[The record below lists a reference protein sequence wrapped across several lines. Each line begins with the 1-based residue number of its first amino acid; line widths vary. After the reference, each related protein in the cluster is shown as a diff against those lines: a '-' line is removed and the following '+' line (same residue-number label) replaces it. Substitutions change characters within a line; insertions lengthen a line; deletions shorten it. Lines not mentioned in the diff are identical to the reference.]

1 MKTGT
6 LKKVLLWLVIAF
18 VIVSIWN
25 NPVDSANAA
34 GDFLGSIGGF
44 FADIIDKTSLFL
56 RNLGGGDDTSV
67 TTPSP

>member
-6 LKKVLLWLVIAF
+6 LKKVMLWLVVAF

-44 FADIIDKTSLFL
+44 FADIIDKTSVFL
-56 RNLGGGDDTSV
+56 RNLGGSDSTDATI
-67 TTPSP
+67 PAP